1 MLESPCFL
9 AGTVAQIADDLL
21 ERREQLGI
29 SYYSLLPG
37 GLETFAPVLQEM
49 AGR

>member
-1 MLESPCFL
+1 VLESPCFL
-9 AGTVAQIADDLL
+9 AGTVPQIADDLR

-37 GLETFAPVLQEM
+37 GLQAFAPVLQEL